1 MYLFKGKIFTITEKS
16 DKASYIVIQTKQ
28 DGIKTLQAAEVYGF
42 WKEKADALK
51 LKKGDKI
58 RGRLYIKSNFFKGR
72 WYHNLNLKN
81 IEVVKPKMSARKN
94 ELFKENEW
102 GIIGDVKH
110 IYDNKG
116 NIIL

>member
-1 MYLFKGKIFTITEKS
+1 MYLFKGKIFIITEKS
-16 DKASYIVIQTKQ
+16 DKSSYIVIQTKQ
-28 DGIKTLQAAEVYGF
+28 DGKKTLQAAEVYGF
-42 WKEKADALK
+42 WKEKADSLK

-58 RGRLYIKSNFFKGR
+58 RARLYIESNLFKNR
-72 WYHNLNLKN
+72 WYHNLRLKN
-81 IEVVKPKMSARKN
+81 IELLKQKIVIGEN
-94 ELFKENEW
+94 ELFKENEL